1 MSNSLAIAAT
11 TEALCSLLHAQINK
25 LDPTLGVFELTTKP
39 PDIARKGITKAQLN
53 LFLYQ
58 TAINAAWRNL
68 DPPRQ
73 SRAGEV
79 GNPPLALNLHYLITA
94 YGDESENETISHRML
109 GGVMS
114 ALHDNALLRREDVRA
129 ALQGNPLLDS
139 GIADQFEQL
148 RITLITTPLD
158 EMSKLWTALQT
169 QYRLS
174 ANYEITVVLI
184 DSRTPARAPLPVL
197 KRGDDDRGP
206 KATAARMPVLESLRF
221 PNGQVA
227 ARFGDDIAI
236 VGTQLSVA
244 NTTVRLSSPRLL
256 TPVLLQPAAG
266 ERPGEIKVHLPTAT
280 EDAAAMSAYAPGLY
294 TLALIVERPDGPS
307 LISNELGFG
316 LAPTIKV
323 TPPEAAAGTVDLAID
338 CTPRIAGGSRV
349 LLVFGDRQAEPTS
362 IEVPAAPPSAPS
374 LAKFKLDSVKKKEPG
389 SVPTYVVRLRV
400 DGVDS
405 IPVVYADSPA
415 LPSFDP
421 KQLVKI
427 T

>member
-11 TEALCSLLHAQINK
+11 TEALCSLLHAQITQ
-25 LDPTLGVFELTTKP
+25 LDPSLGVFELTTKP
-39 PDIARKGITKAQLN
+39 PDLARKGITKAQLN

-94 YGDESENETISHRML
+94 YGDEAENETVSHRML
-109 GGVMS
+109 GGAMS

-148 RITLITTPLD
+148 RITLIATPLD

-174 ANYEITVVLI
+174 ANYEVTVVLI
-184 DSRTPARAPLPVL
+184 DSRTPQRAPLPVL

-206 KATAARMPVLESLRF
+206 KATAARMPVLQSLRF
-221 PNGQVA
+221 PHAQVA
-227 ARFGDDIAI
+227 AQLGDDIAI
-236 VGTQLSVA
+236 VGTSLATS
-244 NTTVRLSSPRLL
+244 NTVVRLTSPRLAAPIVL
-256 TPVLLQPAAG
+256 TPVAG
-266 ERPGEIKVHLPTAT
+266 DRPGEIKVHLPALAD
-280 EDAAAMSAYAPGLY
+280 DAAAMTAYAPGLY
-294 TLALIVERPDGPS
+294 TIAVITTNSEGQPLV
-307 LISNELGFG
+307 SNELGFG
-316 LAPTIKV
+316 LAPTIKLS
-323 TPPEAAAGTVDLAID
+323 PASAPAGTVDFAID
-338 CTPRIAGGSRV
+338 CTPRIADGQRV
-349 LLVFGDRQAEPTS
+349 LLVVGDRQAEPLS
-362 IEVPAAPPSAPS
+362 LEVPAAPPNSPS
-374 LAKFKLDSVKKKEPG
+374 LAKFKVAGIEKNGDG
-389 SVPTYVVRLRV
+389 SERKYVVRLRV

-405 IPVVYADSPA
+405 IPVTFPDPPA
-415 LPSFDP
+415 TPAFDP
-421 KQLVKI
+421 AQQVKI